1 MIPAA
6 WAIRAPGAGVV
17 ARAARTLW
25 TLGVGTLVVLAAC
38 SEGDK
43 KMPPFGS
50 KSSTPWTELKVSG
63 VELSLETEKASPYRS
78 WGAARVDGA
87 RSALHGKEAFDAT
100 RGRVGNDATAL
111 ATLAMLFLDQGVA
124 GKQPWTKPS
133 GGATPPEQEAIAKAP
148 ALSGDTLVYWR
159 DHAQTADLVRCRL
172 TVSSGDLSCE
182 IGSKVLQEERTAQDP
197 AGAAQADLASDNLV
211 VRLRGIEALGK
222 VGDDAAREKLI
233 DLALNA
239 YQPQERQTAV
249 TVLATVGGKG
259 VVAAVGR
266 VLLYDKFDEVR
277 EAAAT
282 ALGTLGDPAARDA
295 LQRAEG
301 GDADIR
307 VRKLAT
313 ESLKKL
319 K

>member
-1 MIPAA
+1 VIPVS
-6 WAIRAPGAGVV
+6 RAHCAMKAVFVLWIGAS
-17 ARAARTLW
+17 A
-25 TLGVGTLVVLAAC
+25 VLAAC

-50 KSSTPWTELKVSG
+50 KSSTLWNELKVPG
-63 VELSLETEKASPYRS
+63 VELSLETEKSSPYRS
-78 WGAARVDGA
+78 WGAARVDGS
-87 RSALHGKEAFDAT
+87 RGLLHGKEAFDAT
-100 RGRVGNDATAL
+100 RGRVGNDATTL

-124 GKQPWTKPS
+124 GKLPWTKPS
-133 GGATPPEQEAIAKAP
+133 GGATPPEQEAIAKPP

-172 TVSSGDLSCE
+172 SISSGAISCE
-182 IGSKVLQEERTAQDP
+182 IGSKVLQDERTAKDP
-197 AGAAQADLASDNLV
+197 AGAAKEDLASDNMV

-222 VGDDAAREKLI
+222 AGDERSREQLI
-233 DLALNA
+233 DIALNA
-239 YQPQERQTAV
+239 YQPEERRVAV

-259 VVAAVGR
+259 VVAALGR
-266 VLLYDKFDEVR
+266 VLLYDKLDEVR

-282 ALGTLGDPAARDA
+282 ALGDLRDPAARDA
-295 LQRAEG
+295 LQRAES

-313 ESLKKL
+313 EALKKL
-319 K
+319 R